1 MITAALARFAASTPA
16 MSTLN
21 ICLPTEHYTAKFAS
35 SLLRAA
41 ARLSPRELVFT
52 CLMNMGE
59 SADIKL
65 PCFDCTTSIE
75 LGIYSFRRVRI
86 VPSLTPDHEFT
97 SLERLSLSS

>member
-1 MITAALARFAASTPA
+1 
-16 MSTLN
+16 
-21 ICLPTEHYTAKFAS
+21 
-35 SLLRAA
+35 
-41 ARLSPRELVFT
+41 
-52 CLMNMGE
+52 MNMGE

-97 SLERLSLSS
+97 SLERLSLSCYIFNLGELLSRCPRLRALSITSPHKHVIPITLPANSVFPMLESLSLTG